1 MFQLTRRTR
10 PIDIWPGFVDALASV
25 LLVFV
30 FMLLLFVLAQFYLT
44 GVLAGREAA
53 LDRLQENI
61 NALARTLSL
70 ERDRSAGLEA
80 ELAGTRERLRA
91 TLAERDDL
99 SGRLRLTLERAET
112 AEKRAGLAEKDL
124 EEARKTIAAD
134 RETIRLRL
142 AEIAS
147 LQQDIDALRKLRE
160 SLEKQVAVR
169 TAEAGALR
177 DRSKSLEAR
186 LADEKERTLL
196 AQKEIDKRDIRI
208 AELAARIDAQDKAL
222 AEERKLKRGAES
234 QLAGLS
240 QQVAALRRQIAE
252 LSAALQ
258 LAEAKVG
265 EQKVEI
271 AELGQRLNLALARK
285 VQELNRYRSEFFG
298 RLREVLGERDD
309 IRIVGDRFV
318 FQSEVLFASGS
329 AELGEPGQRQV
340 RQLAATLKEV
350 SARIPRDID
359 WVLRVDGHT
368 DRRPIRTSDF
378 PSNWEL
384 STARALAIVRLLI
397 DEGVAPRRL
406 IAAGFG
412 EFRPI
417 DSGNTPE
424 AWQRNRRIELR
435 LTLP

>member
-1 MFQLTRRTR
+1 MFQVARRTR
-10 PIDIWPGFVDALASV
+10 TVDIWPGFVDALASV
-25 LLVFV
+25 LMVFV

-53 LDRLQENI
+53 LDRLQQNVD
-61 NALARTLSL
+61 ALARTLAL
-70 ERDRSAGLEA
+70 ERDRGAVLERD
-80 ELAGTRERLRA
+80 LAASEARLRA
-91 TLAERDDL
+91 TLAERDEV
-99 SGRLRLTLERAET
+99 SGRLRLTLERA
-112 AEKRAGLAEKDL
+112 GVLEKDL
-124 EEARKTIAAD
+124 EDARKTITAD
-134 RETIRLRL
+134 KEAIRLRL

-160 SLEKQVAVR
+160 TLEQQVAER
-169 TAEAGALR
+169 TAAAGALR
-177 DRSKSLEAR
+177 DRSKQLEAR

-196 AQKEIDKRDIRI
+196 AQKEIEKRDIRV
-208 AELAARIDAQDKAL
+208 AELAARVDAQDKAL
-222 AEERKLKRGAES
+222 AEERELKRGAAS
-234 QLAGLS
+234 QLTRLN

-258 LAEAKVG
+258 LAEGKVG

-271 AELGQRLNLALARK
+271 SELGRRLNLALARK

-298 RLREVLGERDD
+298 RLRELLGDRDD

-329 AELGEPGQRQV
+329 AELGGPGRRQMG
-340 RQLAATLKEV
+340 QLAATLKEV

-368 DRRPIRTSDF
+368 DRRPIHTSEF

-384 STARALAIVRLLI
+384 STARALAIVRILI
-397 DEGVAPRRL
+397 AEGVPAQRL
-406 IAAGFG
+406 LAAGFA
-412 EFRPI
+412 EHRPL
-417 DSGNTPE
+417 DPANSPE